1 MSVPGAVCGRVQVLA
16 EVVVILEMSIARG
29 TVMVLF
35 RLAIVFLQSVVISE
49 NPSAVAAEIV
59 ASLVVVFKFVSV
71 VEVVVTATTVG
82 VVRALTPMLL
92 HATQS
97 RVVVTTAK
105 MVG

>member
-1 MSVPGAVCGRVQVLA
+1 M
-16 EVVVILEMSIARG
+16 
-29 TVMVLF
+29 
-35 RLAIVFLQSVVISE
+35 FLQSVVISE
-49 NPSAVAAEIV
+49 NPSAVAAEIM
-59 ASLVVVFKFVSV
+59 ASLVVVLKFVSV